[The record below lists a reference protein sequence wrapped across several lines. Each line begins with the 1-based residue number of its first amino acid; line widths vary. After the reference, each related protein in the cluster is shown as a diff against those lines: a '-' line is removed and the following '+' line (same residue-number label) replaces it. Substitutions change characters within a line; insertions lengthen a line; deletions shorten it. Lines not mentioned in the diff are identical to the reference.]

1 MPTHGN
7 VRRHARNSPHRDRA
21 CDAACDAGDDMVTGL
36 LLAHQGGWDETL
48 LVLVPIA
55 VIVAL
60 LHVARRRTKQP

>member
-1 MPTHGN
+1 MVTTP
-7 VRRHARNSPHRDRA
+7 
-21 CDAACDAGDDMVTGL
+21 GDDIVTGL

-60 LHVARRRTKQP
+60 LQVARRRTKQP

>member
-7 VRRHARNSPHRDRA
+7 VRRRARHSPHRDI
-21 CDAACDAGDDMVTGL
+21 VTGL

-60 LHVARRRTKQP
+60 LQVARRRTKQP

>member
-7 VRRHARNSPHRDRA
+7 VRPRARHSPHRDRHR
-21 CDAACDAGDDMVTGL
+21 DPHRDPHRDMVTGL

-60 LHVARRRTKQP
+60 LQVARRRTKQP

>member
-1 MPTHGN
+1 
-7 VRRHARNSPHRDRA
+7 
-21 CDAACDAGDDMVTGL
+21 MVIGL

-60 LHVARRRTKQP
+60 LLVARRRTKQP

>member
-1 MPTHGN
+1 MATSGAMPGIPHIATGR
-7 VRRHARNSPHRDRA
+7 VARRV
-21 CDAACDAGDDMVTGL
+21 AGDDMVTGL
-36 LLAHQGGWDETL
+36 PLAHQVDGTTL

>member
-1 MPTHGN
+1 ML
-7 VRRHARNSPHRDRA
+7 
-21 CDAACDAGDDMVTGL
+21 TGL

-60 LHVARRRTKQP
+60 LQVARRRTKQP

>member
-7 VRRHARNSPHRDRA
+7 VRRRARHSPHRDPHP
-21 CDAACDAGDDMVTGL
+21 DLHHDMVSDL

-60 LHVARRRTKQP
+60 LQVARRRTKQP

>member
-7 VRRHARNSPHRDRA
+7 VRPRARHSPHRDMGRRHA
-21 CDAACDAGDDMVTGL
+21 DDDMVTGV

-60 LHVARRRTKQP
+60 LQVARRRTKQP